1 MQISEIMEKI
11 IIECERRG
19 AKEAFLFG
27 SRAKGTARP
36 RSDFDIAVAG
46 VPDIEG
52 LRDALDNIPT
62 LYKIDLVDLDTCS
75 NDLLLEDIRIYG
87 RKIYQKI

>member
-1 MQISEIMEKI
+1 MQISEIMEQI
-11 IIECERRG
+11 IIECERHG

-46 VPDIEG
+46 VSDIEG
-52 LRDALDNIPT
+52 LIFWFNIMPLQALSQVRREKCCVLPFKQT
-62 LYKIDLVDLDTCS
+62 
-75 NDLLLEDIRIYG
+75 
-87 RKIYQKI
+87 

>member
-1 MQISEIMEKI
+1 MQISEIMEQI
-11 IIECERRG
+11 IIECERHG

-52 LRDALDNIPT
+52 LIFWFNII
-62 LYKIDLVDLDTCS
+62 LLFRKRQKKSSQRRYKS
-75 NDLLLEDIRIYG
+75 
-87 RKIYQKI
+87 